1 MRPRRHNLFYQ
12 SGGGSKTG
20 KALVLAPIREEQ
32 AIMACFSGSSGLIT
46 NWYCEGSAPQCC
58 RDSRETL
65 KEGIPWNCIPADGVC
80 CGHGDYCSA
89 SINAIC
95 KRDKSGYECWAG
107 SGAEVPTIVGNTPE
121 MESDYSNVRG
131 HKDEGEYESSA
142 TKSAWKAEV
151 WAAWG
156 MIGVGALWFL

>member
-1 MRPRRHNLFYQ
+1 MFDPQFWSSRIN
-12 SGGGSKTG
+12 T
-20 KALVLAPIREEQ
+20 AA
-32 AIMACFSGSSGLIT
+32 AGSSGLIT
-46 NWYCEGSAPQCC
+46 NWYCKGSAPQCC

-95 KRDKSGYECWAG
+95 KRDKSGYECWAE

-131 HKDEGEYESSA
+131 HKDEGEDESSA